1 MRSEAARVLDCWSF
15 QLASNSNTAKVW
27 MGQSKIKRMV
37 TLRIAQRT
45 LLCLGIVF
53 LPFQT
58 AFAEQ
63 EQSADSLTL
72 NQALSQAV
80 ADHPTILQR
89 LNEYEAAQS
98 EREVAGYQRYPTVS
112 LSTSES
118 NRDITQTNTVIQQP
132 IWTGGRITAGIA
144 EAEAGLKTSSH
155 AITQAQTLILSE
167 TALRFF
173 ELQRAVQSEAIAREN
188 IAEHERLY
196 DIIKRRV
203 EAATSPDVDEM
214 LALAR
219 LQYAETDALAF
230 EGAKASARGALG
242 QLVGDAVGAIA
253 EQGLPAPLM
262 LNRDS
267 LIEVVLDYAPS
278 LAGLD
283 AESDRLEA
291 QVDVAKADARP
302 QLALAYDR
310 RFGDLLPGQQQE
322 QLSLQV
328 EYTPGAGFSKQSA
341 IAAARARQRGAMQAL
356 EAEKRALTTQA
367 DILWSELQS
376 AYRQKAP
383 AQRLV
388 EATEEVVDSYLRQY
402 TVGRKSWL
410 DVLNAQ
416 REATQAKYNWVNVQ
430 TSMLTA
436 HYRLQV
442 LMGQIN
448 ANSLM
453 SE

>member
-1 MRSEAARVLDCWSF
+1 M
-15 QLASNSNTAKVW
+15 
-27 MGQSKIKRMV
+27 
-37 TLRIAQRT
+37 RIAQRT

-58 AFAEQ
+58 VVAAQ
-63 EQSADSLTL
+63 EQSRNSLTL

-132 IWTGGRITAGIA
+132 LWTGGRITAGIA
-144 EAEAGLKTSSH
+144 EADAGLKASSH

-188 IAEHERLY
+188 VTEHERLY

-230 EGAKASARGALG
+230 EGAKESARGALG
-242 QLVGDAVGAIA
+242 QLVGGAVGDID
-253 EQGLPAPLM
+253 EQDLPDPLM

-328 EYTPGAGFSKQSA
+328 EYTPGAGFSKQST
-341 IAAARARQRGAMQAL
+341 IAAARARQRGAMQAI

-448 ANSLM
+448 ANALI

>member
-1 MRSEAARVLDCWSF
+1 MA
-15 QLASNSNTAKVW
+15 
-27 MGQSKIKRMV
+27 

-58 AFAEQ
+58 AFAAQ
-63 EQSADSLTL
+63 EQSADSLSI

-144 EAEAGLKTSSH
+144 EAEAGLKASSH

-173 ELQRAVQSEAIAREN
+173 ELQRAVQSEAIARDN

-230 EGAKASARGALG
+230 EGAKASALGALG
-242 QLVGDAVGAIA
+242 QLVGDTVGAIS

-448 ANSLM
+448 ANALM